1 MFPEYFVTG
10 KVTEKADVYSFGTF
24 PLELVIGQNSNDFT
38 QLNNGECVDY
48 SKPKKQCIGLVV
60 CVQNGAQG
68 RCIVDPTILA
78 REGRAITIGQQL
90 QVVVDL
96 AFTCRK
102 IDSEISAT
110 MVDVTKELM
119 WIERLVL

>member
-38 QLNNGECVDY
+38 QLNNGECVDF
-48 SKPKKQCIGLVV
+48 SKPKKECVGLVV
-60 CVQNGAQG
+60 CMQNGAQD

-78 REGRAITIGQQL
+78 GEGRASTTEQL
-90 QVVVDL
+90 ASSSRPCL
-96 AFTCRK
+96 H
-102 IDSEISAT
+102 
-110 MVDVTKELM
+110 M
-119 WIERLVL
+119 

>member
-1 MFPEYFVTG
+1 M
-10 KVTEKADVYSFGTF
+10 
-24 PLELVIGQNSNDFT
+24 
-38 QLNNGECVDY
+38 
-48 SKPKKQCIGLVV
+48 
-60 CVQNGAQG
+60 QNGAQG

-110 MVDVTKELM
+110 MVDVTKEIM